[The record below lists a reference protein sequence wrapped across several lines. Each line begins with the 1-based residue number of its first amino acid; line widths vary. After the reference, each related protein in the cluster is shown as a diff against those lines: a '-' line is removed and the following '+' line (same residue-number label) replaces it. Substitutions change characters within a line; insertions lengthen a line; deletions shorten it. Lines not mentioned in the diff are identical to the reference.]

1 MKMIKIDQMRR
12 SVSLVTLSM
21 LLMILISGCANSTV
35 AQDLTVN
42 VATAGEDSIQTE
54 LQLTGVLLPKDLV
67 NISSKASGQILNMPK
82 QVGEKVAKG
91 EVLIELD
98 TKTLEAQLQQAE
110 AGLSAAKAAYASAQ
124 NQAAL
129 LKISLDQT
137 EKTYLDT
144 KALFETGAVSEG
156 TYTDTTSRYNLAKK
170 QYENAAGP
178 LQNQAL
184 AAIENAEASIHTLS
198 VQKENSTII
207 SPIDGVIVS
216 GDIQSGEIVSPGML
230 LLSIADLS
238 TLKMKGT
245 IAQAYL
251 PYVTVNDKVDF
262 KVDIYPDQIYDAEIS
277 KIGPMAVSTGKIFP
291 IEITIPNEDQLMAG
305 LSARFEIEVKGK
317 PHVMIPLNAVVNA
330 EGQSYVYVIKDQVA
344 IKREVVTGLKND
356 TSVEILSGLEK
367 GEVIAITNTHILQDQ
382 MLVKIATE

>member
-1 MKMIKIDQMRR
+1 MKITKRIKKK
-12 SVSLVTLSM
+12 SFLSLLI
-21 LLMILISGCANSTV
+21 LLMLIISGCTNNTV
-35 AQDLTVN
+35 AQDLTVT
-42 VATAGEDSIQTE
+42 VATVSEASVQTE

-82 QVGEKVAKG
+82 QVGDKVTKG

-129 LKISLDQT
+129 LKISLNQT

-144 KALFETGAVSEG
+144 KALYETGAVSEG
-156 TYTDTTSRYNLAKK
+156 TYTDTTSRYDLAKK

-184 AAIENAEASIHTLS
+184 AAIENAKASINTLN
-198 VQKENSTII
+198 VQKENSII
-207 SPIDGVIVS
+207 VSPIDGILVS
-216 GDIQSGEIVSPGML
+216 GSIQSGEIVSPGMS

-245 IAQAYL
+245 IAQEYL
-251 PYVTVNDKVDF
+251 PYVKVNEKVNF
-262 KVDIYPDQIYDAEIS
+262 KVDIYPDQVYDAVIS
-277 KIGPMAVSTGKIFP
+277 TIGPMAVSTGKIFP
-291 IEITIPNEDQLMAG
+291 IEITIPNDDQIMAG
-305 LSARFEIEVKGK
+305 LSARFAIEVNGMS
-317 PHVMIPLNAVVNA
+317 HIVIPVNAVVNA
-330 EGQSYVYVIKDQVA
+330 EGQSYVFVIKDQVA
-344 IKREVVTGLKND
+344 TKREVVTGLKNE
-356 TSVEILSGLEK
+356 TSVEILSGLGT
-367 GEVIAITNTHILQDQ
+367 GEVIAISNTHILQDQ
-382 MLVKIATE
+382 MLVNVATE